1 MKVFAVNITRT
12 YGTSMKK
19 NPKGQEYDIASM
31 QILVPM
37 ENGGGDTKDGGQ
49 YTRTGY
55 GFQVTELSVASD
67 CLEQFK
73 DIQFPAHLEVST
85 DSEMRF
91 GRMQMIVS
99 GLIVPPAS
107 ADITSVK
114 DYKAAKAA

>member
-37 ENGGGDTKDGGQ
+37 ENGGGDTKDGGK

-73 DIQFPAHLEVST
+73 DVLFPAQLEVST

-99 GLIVPPAS
+99 GLIVPPEL
-107 ADITSVK
+107 TSVK